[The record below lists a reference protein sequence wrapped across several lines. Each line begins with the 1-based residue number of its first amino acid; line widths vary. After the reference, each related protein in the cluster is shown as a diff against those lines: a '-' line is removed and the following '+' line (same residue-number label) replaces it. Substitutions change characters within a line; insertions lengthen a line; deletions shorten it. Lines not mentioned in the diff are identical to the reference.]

1 MPTFLMKLL
10 RRVAIRVLKKTSLAL
25 VFDKLEEAAVEMANE
40 KIVPKVLAIKVM
52 GRELKDS
59 VSKAP
64 KVPDFTKP
72 EVKATLSSKP
82 KIDLASLL
90 LDKEPSQTEQ
100 TSAMQDLDSEHTID
114 DSDVDVY
121 LIADALMKGIPS
133 GTASSVMSSF
143 NLANLRTDNL
153 MQATID
159 KINAGKNM
167 VLNKIKPPANNE
179 SSVGQITG
187 ESLKVFRRDGMGKNV
202 STAKM
207 VRFRN
212 SKGFRYENENLQ
224 SARYDNPLKIHDD
237 YIDGKTSWYKDAM
250 SSENLAVYDDPYYSF
265 EAATRQ
271 LAGHTSGSGNLSVEN
286 VLYLLNFKGNKDYDA
301 KKKAPVFCSM
311 MNRIVGANVYN
322 GKTIIAKRQ
331 LNRGYFPNVEDF
343 VAFFKAYAMYQSQLN
358 VSTIYLTRVYNAI
371 YKGGIPPLQ
380 NENADWGDMDYWK
393 QDSNGNYIF
402 VNEYSEYKQ
411 DIDKGLV
418 SLNGQW

>member
-72 EVKATLSSKP
+72 EVKATITSKP

-143 NLANLRTDNL
+143 NLANLRKDNL

-167 VLNKIKPPANNE
+167 VLSKIKPPANNE

-224 SARYDNPLKIHDD
+224 SARYDNPLKIHDN
-237 YIDGKTSWYKDAM
+237 YIDGKISWYKDAM
-250 SSENLAVYDDPYYSF
+250 SGENLAVYDDPYYSF
-265 EAATRQ
+265 EAATRK
-271 LAGHTSGSGNLSVEN
+271 LAGHTSGSGKLTIKTILS
-286 VLYLLNFKGNKDYDA
+286 LLNNNKYDSERGAKVICHLMNQIVGGEVYNKDT
-301 KKKAPVFCSM
+301 K
-311 MNRIVGANVYN
+311 
-322 GKTIIAKRQ
+322 IAKME

-343 VAFFKAYAMYQSQLN
+343 VAFFKAYAIYQSQLN